1 MDKTETI
8 KRKWPQVALVIL
20 ALYTCSLAVATADEV
35 FHLGIFPTRLER
47 MISKAINNL
56 KSSDPQVSAAAKKE
70 LELYGDF
77 AIPQLIK
84 ALNDSAT
91 KTQALELLKSA
102 TGKDLG
108 PDPKEWK
115 DWYSRHKN
123 EF

>member
-1 MDKTETI
+1 MEMKN
-8 KRKWPQVALVIL
+8 KWPQIALVL
-20 ALYTCSLAVATADEV
+20 LVLYTLSLAVATADEV

-47 MISKAINNL
+47 MISKAIKDL
-56 KSSDPQVSAAAKKE
+56 KSPDAQVQEQARKE

-84 ALNDSAT
+84 ALDDPAIKS
-91 KTQALELLKSA
+91 KVLELLKEAS
-102 TGKDLG
+102 GKDLG
-108 PDPKEWK
+108 PDPKQWK

>member
-1 MDKTETI
+1 MDIKT
-8 KRKWPQVALVIL
+8 KWPQIALVVL
-20 ALYTCSLAVATADEV
+20 VLYTLSLAVATADEV

-47 MISKAINNL
+47 MISKAIKNL
-56 KSSDPQVSAAAKKE
+56 KSPNPEFQDQAKKE

-84 ALNDSAT
+84 ALDD
-91 KTQALELLKSA
+91 QAIKPQLLELLKEAS
-102 TGKDLG
+102 GKDLG
-108 PDPKEWK
+108 SDPKQWK

>member
-1 MDKTETI
+1 MDIKT
-8 KRKWPQVALVIL
+8 KWPQIALVVL
-20 ALYTCSLAVATADEV
+20 ALYTASLAVATADEV

-47 MISKAINNL
+47 MISKAIKNL
-56 KSSDPQVSAAAKKE
+56 KSPDAQLQDQARKE

-84 ALNDSAT
+84 VLDDPAVKAQS
-91 KTQALELLKSA
+91 LELLKSA
-102 TGKDLG
+102 SGKDLG

-115 DWYSRHKN
+115 DWYNRHKN